1 MRTLI
6 LCYLFLL
13 VQGIGYCQ
21 KQQNDFRGFTW
32 GDSFDKVL
40 SEEKAKYVTRKDR
53 IELLYSDVLGGKDV
67 KILYV
72 FNGQSKLIETV
83 YIFARKYNNPE
94 RYVLTYNAFSD
105 LITEKYGTPTKQKER
120 WISDDTANDK
130 ANPGQAVSD
139 GDLSFYNVWMT
150 DRVVIKSTL
159 SNEVGKPSM
168 QIHYTTRSLDVM
180 ENEEELRSALKML

>member
-1 MRTLI
+1 M
-6 LCYLFLL
+6 FLL
-13 VQGIGYCQ
+13 LQGIGYGQ

-32 GDSFDKVL
+32 GDSFDKVV
-40 SEEKAKYVTRKDR
+40 SEEKAKYVTRKDKT
-53 IELLYSDVLGGKDV
+53 ELLYSDVLGGKEV

-120 WISDDTANDK
+120 WISNDTANDK

-139 GDLSFYNVWMT
+139 GDLSFYSVWMT

-180 ENEEELRSALKML
+180 ENEEELRSAIKML

>member
-1 MRTLI
+1 
-6 LCYLFLL
+6 
-13 VQGIGYCQ
+13 VQGTGYCQ

-40 SEEKAKYVTRKDR
+40 SEEKAKYVTKKDR

-94 RYVLTYNAFSD
+94 RYVLNFNAFSD

-130 ANPGQAVSD
+130 AHPGQALSD
-139 GDLSFYNVWMT
+139 GDLSFYTVWMT

-159 SNEVGKPSM
+159 SKEAGKPSM
-168 QIHYTTRSLDVM
+168 QIHYTTRTLDLM